1 MRRILVL
8 LFLTL
13 FALPVGLSLSGCSKG
28 NTNTFCIGSAGARV
42 GDAQNIVL
50 NPTVGGISIGFGQ
63 TASVTTPTAT
73 DCKNNPVSIAKYT
86 YSTTNPASST
96 APAVA
101 DVNPSTGA
109 LCAGTW
115 NRNLAGGIPDY
126 TFCTPGTVAG
136 IAELQASGGGAN
148 SNKVLVYVHPQITS
162 ITLGA
167 ASTDCVNDPATSC
180 PQYTA
185 TSTTVAPAYVPNS
198 CFSFNQSRQ
207 LVARFFAGTQ
217 NITYSAGHALFA
229 AQTPGLVS
237 FENTS
242 GVATALAPGT
252 TVVTATIANSTSTAG
267 LISVCPPKTITIS
280 SPNTVNGAV
289 TVNPNNTEPLTATV
303 TDINGVTLSG
313 LSLTFTS
320 TTPTSTPVSGTGIA
334 PVFPGTAAINAFCL
348 PPSCN
353 PSPYG
358 NIGLLGTGKPVSSN
372 TLLSTTP
379 GSNSTRLWI
388 GSTDSI
394 YLVPVD
400 LTTGAVPSPTR
411 LPYTPNSMVVAQ
423 NGAAIYMGSS
433 TALMTYSTGNNA
445 VSGIN
450 PALQGTV
457 LAVSPDSTTVVIS
470 DPSRQIITLYNTSAP
485 AVISTYNG
493 VGTRAA
499 YTPDGTSL
507 YITTT
512 DNRLLVYS
520 SFTSWQSYDLS
531 ATGANDVAVAVPS
544 VGAFVGGAT
553 AINGRSYCPNASVS
567 PTIFYPQAS
576 TTPVAPA
583 VGDRVATT
591 DDGRHL
597 LDVRLPASGGTPVID
612 DVTFPRSTT
621 ARDNIV
627 TNPDGSITHTPGLAT
642 FTNTL
647 PNGDCPEDVSAAVY
661 GYVPVF
667 GTAVNTAI
675 LTGVNAA
682 GVTGIFPASDSSIAF
697 ATYLPVSGAANTGTL
712 LPAYTPG
719 LGGTGTQSSVK
730 LANGATAPVSGVFSS
745 DNQFFFA
752 GTAGD
757 NQVHVITRSSLTDTS
772 QIAPKLPSNTTTG
785 GSAVPNL
792 LVQYPRTVTNQ

>member
-1 MRRILVL
+1 MRRILLVL
-8 LFLTL
+8 FSLV
-13 FALPVGLSLSGCSKG
+13 ALPVGVSLSGCAKNNLNSY
-28 NTNTFCIGSAGARV
+28 CIGSAGARV
-42 GDAQNIVL
+42 GDVQNITL
-50 NPTVGGISIGFGQ
+50 QPTVGGVSMGFGQ
-63 TASVTTPTAT
+63 TESVTAPTAT
-73 DCKNNPVSIAKYT
+73 DCKGGTVSIAKYT
-86 YSTTNPASST
+86 YSTTNPASAT
-96 APAVA
+96 AVAVA

-115 NRNLAGGIPDY
+115 NRNTPGGTPDY
-126 TFCTPGTVAG
+126 STCIPGTVGG

-167 ASTDCVNDPATSC
+167 ASSDCTNDPATNC
-180 PQYTA
+180 AQYTA
-185 TSTTVAPAYVPNS
+185 TSTTSAAPYVPNT
-198 CFSFNQSRQ
+198 CISFNQSAR

-217 NITYSAGHALFA
+217 NITYSAGHATFA
-229 AQTPGLVS
+229 AQTGGLVS

-252 TVVTATIANSTSTAG
+252 TIVTATIANSTSTAG

-280 SPNTVNGAV
+280 TPNTVNGAV
-289 TVNPNNTEPLTATV
+289 TVNPNNTEPITATV
-303 TDINGVTLSG
+303 TDVNGITLSG
-313 LSLTFTS
+313 LTLTLTS
-320 TTPTSTPVSGTGIA
+320 TTPESIPVSSTGIT
-334 PVFPGTAAINAFCL
+334 PVFPGTAAITAFCL
-348 PPSCN
+348 PPTCN

-358 NIGLLGTGKPVSSN
+358 NVGLQGTGKPVSSN

-388 GSTDSI
+388 ASTDSI

-400 LTTGAVPSPTR
+400 LTTGSVPSPTR
-411 LPYTPNSMVVAQ
+411 LPYTPNSMVITQ
-423 NGAAIYMGSS
+423 NGASIYMGSS
-433 TALMTYSTGNNA
+433 TALMTYSTGSNS
-445 VSGIN
+445 VSGTNI
-450 PALQGTV
+450 ALQGTV

-470 DPSRQIITLYNTSAP
+470 DPARKIITLYNTSAP
-485 AVISTYNG
+485 SVVSTYNG

-499 YTPDGTSL
+499 YTPDGSSV

-520 SFTSWQSYDLS
+520 NFTSWQSYDLS
-531 ATGANDVAVAVPS
+531 ATGANDVAIAVPS

-553 AINGRSYCPNASVS
+553 AVNGRSYCPNTSVS

-576 TTPVAPA
+576 ATSVLQA

-591 DDGRHL
+591 NDGLHL
-597 LDVRLPASGGTPVID
+597 LDLRLAANGGTPVID
-612 DVTFPRSTT
+612 DVTFPTSTS
-621 ARDNIV
+621 ARDTI
-627 TNPDGSITHTPGLAT
+627 TKNPDGSITRTPGNAT

-647 PNGDCPEDVSAAVY
+647 PNGDCPEDLSAATY
-661 GYVPVF
+661 GPVPHF

-682 GVTGIFPASDSSIAF
+682 SITGIFPASDSSIAL
-697 ATYLPVSGAANTGTL
+697 ATYLPANGAPTTAAV

-719 LGGTGTQSSVK
+719 LNGTGTISSIK
-730 LANGATAPVSGVFSS
+730 LANGATAPVAGVFSS
-745 DNQFFFA
+745 DNKLFFA

-757 NQVHVITRSSLTDTS
+757 NQVHIITRSSLTDTS
-772 QIAPKLPSNTTTG
+772 QIAPKLPSNSVTG
-785 GSAVPNL
+785 ASAVPNL